1 MGPTVR
7 ALHDPVQLTLA
18 ALAVFRMTRLVVE
31 DEVTRRPRERLTGWA
46 AGTAERRARPGV
58 SFFVTCPWCVSFWL
72 AVVWVAALI
81 LVPTVALGAD
91 AVLALSAVAGLL
103 SSWE

>member
-18 ALAVFRMTRLVVE
+18 ALAVFRMTRLIVE
-31 DEVTRRPRERLTGWA
+31 DEVTRPARERITNRHPDGRA
-46 AGTAERRARPGV
+46 AY
-58 SFFVTCPWCVSFWL
+58 FVTCPWCVSFWL
-72 AVVWVAALI
+72 AVLWVAALI
-81 LVPTVALGAD
+81 LVPTIALGAD

>member
-7 ALHDPVQLTLA
+7 ALHDPLQLVLA
-18 ALAVFRMTRLVVE
+18 ALAVYRMTRLVVE
-31 DEVTRRPRERLTGWA
+31 DEVTRPARERI
-46 AGTAERRARPGV
+46 TARRPGGRAAYL
-58 SFFVTCPWCVSFWL
+58 VTCPWCVSFWL
-72 AVVWVAALI
+72 AALWVTALY